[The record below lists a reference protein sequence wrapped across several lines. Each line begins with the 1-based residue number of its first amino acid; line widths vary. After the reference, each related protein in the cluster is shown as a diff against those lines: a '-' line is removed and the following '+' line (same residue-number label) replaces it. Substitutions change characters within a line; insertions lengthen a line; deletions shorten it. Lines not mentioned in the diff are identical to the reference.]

1 MQNIEIKNKIKI
13 CTDENIRTR
22 KGLKQPYNQKG
33 NSVKKKYTINY
44 IIGKLVVCTCLQGL
58 WTRTVDIQ
66 PTSSY
71 VPVGSQGCAPAE
83 LTYLAA
89 PFR

>member
-33 NSVKKKYTINY
+33 NSVGKKYTTNY
-44 IIGKLVVCTCLQGL
+44 IIGKLVVCLQGL
-58 WTRTVDIQ
+58 WTRKVYIQ
-66 PTSSY
+66 PTGSY
-71 VPVGSQGCAPAE
+71 VAVGSHG
-83 LTYLAA
+83 
-89 PFR
+89 